1 MSRVPPSSLA
11 ASLLLACLPI
21 ALAQAATP
29 DADAGFTQRG
39 AHVHGK
45 VVVNVAL
52 EGNTLRVELDA
63 PAINVVGFEHAPRTD
78 AERRTVAIVDRW
90 LASGAGILGVPAAAG
105 CALGK
110 VEYQPPK
117 LADGHEGEHDHE
129 PGHDE
134 GADHADYEASY
145 TFSCANP
152 AALAWSELWL
162 VQRLRRVAEIELNL
176 VTPQS
181 QTQRTLGAD
190 AARIELR

>member
-1 MSRVPPSSLA
+1 MRRVPPSSLV
-11 ASLLLACLPI
+11 ASLVLACLPMTVVR
-21 ALAQAATP
+21 AAAP
-29 DADAGFTQRG
+29 EAEPGFTQLG

-45 VVVNVAL
+45 VVVNLAL

-63 PAINVVGFEHAPRTD
+63 PAINVVGFEHAPRTE
-78 AERRTVAIVDRW
+78 AERRAVAIVDRW
-90 LASGAGILGVPAAAG
+90 LASGAGSLGVPAAAR

-117 LADGHEGEHDHE
+117 LADDHEAGHDHE
-129 PGHDE
+129 PGHDD

-145 TFSCANP
+145 TFTCANP

-176 VTPQS
+176 VTPQAQS
-181 QTQRTLGAD
+181 QRTLGAD
-190 AARIELR
+190 AARIDLR

>member
-1 MSRVPPSSLA
+1 MRRVPPSSLV
-11 ASLLLACLPI
+11 ASLVLACLPMTVVR
-21 ALAQAATP
+21 AAAP
-29 DADAGFTQRG
+29 EAEPGFTQLG

-45 VVVNVAL
+45 VVVNLAL

-63 PAINVVGFEHAPRTD
+63 PAINVVGFEHAPRTE
-78 AERRTVAIVDRW
+78 AERRAVAIVDRW
-90 LASGAGILGVPAAAG
+90 LASGAGILGVPAAAR

-117 LADGHEGEHDHE
+117 LADDHEAGHDHE
-129 PGHDE
+129 PGHED

-145 TFSCANP
+145 TFTCANP

-176 VTPQS
+176 VTPQAQS
-181 QTQRTLGAD
+181 QRTLGAD
-190 AARIELR
+190 AARIDRR